1 MAVSV
6 QGALRALFQLTPANT
21 VHACMQAKLLYLCP
35 ILCIPRTVDH
45 HAPLSIGLSRQEYWS
60 GLPYHPPG
68 DLPNPKIEPLSLMSP
83 ALENGF
89 FTTSATEKP
98 QTLG

>member
-1 MAVSV
+1 MCV
-6 QGALRALFQLTPANT
+6 
-21 VHACMQAKLLYLCP
+21 CMQSCFTCVQFFASL
-35 ILCIPRTVDH
+35 TVDH
-45 HAPLSIGLSRQEYWS
+45 HASLPIGLSRQEYWS

-68 DLPNPKIEPLSLMSP
+68 DLPNPKIEPLSVMSP
-83 ALENGF
+83 ALANGF